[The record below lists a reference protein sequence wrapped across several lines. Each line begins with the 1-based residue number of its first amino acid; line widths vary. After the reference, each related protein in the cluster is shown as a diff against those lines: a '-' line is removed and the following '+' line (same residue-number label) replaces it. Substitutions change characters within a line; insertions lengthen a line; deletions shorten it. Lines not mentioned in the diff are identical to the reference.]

1 MKKQA
6 IYPCINY
13 YCFTRTVL
21 KYNILSAA
29 LHEILNILA
38 VSFNVNIVTKT
49 CLCEINGCQIKNWLA
64 SNYMVIIFYEI
75 WPIEVI
81 AFDNST

>member
-29 LHEILNILA
+29 LHEILNISE
-38 VSFNVNIVTKT
+38 VSFNVDVVFKCVLI
-49 CLCEINGCQIKNWLA
+49 
-64 SNYMVIIFYEI
+64 
-75 WPIEVI
+75 
-81 AFDNST
+81 

>member
-21 KYNILSAA
+21 KYSILSAA
-29 LHEILNILA
+29 LHEILNILE
-38 VSFNVNIVTKT
+38 VSFNGNVVLKSVLI
-49 CLCEINGCQIKNWLA
+49 
-64 SNYMVIIFYEI
+64 
-75 WPIEVI
+75 
-81 AFDNST
+81 